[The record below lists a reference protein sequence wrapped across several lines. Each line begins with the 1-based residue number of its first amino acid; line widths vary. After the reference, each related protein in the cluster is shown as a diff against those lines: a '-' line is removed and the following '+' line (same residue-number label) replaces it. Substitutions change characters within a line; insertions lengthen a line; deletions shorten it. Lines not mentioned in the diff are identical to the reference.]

1 MSENDERPYFSA
13 ADFLAALLVHRGI
26 DEDDYCPECG
36 ATGTKTYGSSAT
48 WSGGVGGQM
57 MTNSVCDKCWGSGS
71 KSRPWASWRQREDLS
86 RKIAEQDKKISGL
99 LAQHVAKDNFADAL
113 SKSIREYMDICED
126 LSRKLEEA
134 RKRIGELERTG
145 KYGET
150 KSEQAYQVIGS
161 LATIA
166 NRFEHPE
173 VIRALDYFSS
183 DEFDPE
189 FLPFA
194 IFEGKPDA

>member
-86 RKIAEQDKKISGL
+86 RK
-99 LAQHVAKDNFADAL
+99 
-113 SKSIREYMDICED
+113 
-126 LSRKLEEA
+126 LEEA
-134 RKRIGELERTG
+134 RGRITLLETVIRNNEEVNGARIAELESAI
-145 KYGET
+145 K
-150 KSEQAYQVIGS
+150 
-161 LATIA
+161 
-166 NRFEHPE
+166 
-173 VIRALDYFSS
+173 
-183 DEFDPE
+183 
-189 FLPFA
+189 PFA
-194 IFEGKPDA
+194 EAETENEAINADETVLWEQSASGNITYGDLRTARTVLEGKSNT